1 MEVVRAQAVG
11 GRAGD
16 AESLPSMLTVKE
28 VARLL
33 RMPTKT
39 VFEHCRTGKIP
50 CVKIGRTVRVPK
62 KKLLEVLNLREEDL
76 SS

>member
-1 MEVVRAQAVG
+1 M
-11 GRAGD
+11 
-16 AESLPSMLTVKE
+16 SLPDMLTVKE

-33 RMPTKT
+33 RMPVKT

-62 KKLLEVLNLREEDL
+62 KLLLEKLGLKEEFF